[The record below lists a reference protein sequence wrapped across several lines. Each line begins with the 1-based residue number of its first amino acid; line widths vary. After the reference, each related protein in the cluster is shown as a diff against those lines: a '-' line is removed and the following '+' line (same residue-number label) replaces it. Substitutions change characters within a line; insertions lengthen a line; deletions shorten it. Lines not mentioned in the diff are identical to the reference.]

1 MDFVFLT
8 WFSIVTFYYR
18 FKKWSNSRM
27 WRVFARA
34 GTFQIAYLFFTPY
47 VDWLIIIRFLRMTN
61 SDMSWHGANGRSVF
75 MRLSGRLIYKT
86 SHTSDFS
93 EKNRNSFESLKERSP
108 WDKRPRFKKWCFVAC
123 YLLPCCFL
131 TDGMSFLRV
140 CASSGHFRHQFMLT

>member
-8 WFSIVTFYYR
+8 WCSIVTFYYR

-34 GTFQIAYLFFTPY
+34 GAFQIAYLFFTPY

-61 SDMSWHGANGRSVF
+61 SDMSWHGANGRSLF

-108 WDKRPRFKKWCFVAC
+108 WDKRARFKNDVLWHVT
-123 YLLPCCFL
+123 YFL
-131 TDGMSFLRV
+131 AAFWPMV
-140 CASSGHFRHQFMLT
+140 CHFYASSPLVAILGTSSC